1 MLFTSFFTK
10 NWIIVVSS
18 VLAVVAALMFY
29 SSIHMLSNMY
39 NIIVTIGL
47 FLSMGCCT
55 LLVYVTLSSE
65 TNGAFVFI
73 IMETFVFFIL
83 LSSLLYYATRLQ
95 TILRLVPPYC
105 FAYRFF

>member
-39 NIIVTIGL
+39 NIIVSVV
-47 FLSMGCCT
+47 LSCD
-55 LLVYVTLSSE
+55 V
-65 TNGAFVFI
+65 
-73 IMETFVFFIL
+73 
-83 LSSLLYYATRLQ
+83 
-95 TILRLVPPYC
+95 
-105 FAYRFF
+105 